1 MSDFPRRGKSG
12 VRLGTEKKNTMNLED
27 LYRENPVKACRSALR
42 RTAHLPEE
50 TRLEKINALLGM
62 HGTEAIRGEW
72 QNGYWCDIVA
82 VYCNAG
88 DTYDTTVIQVR
99 GESSHLASRFLVGSF
114 GDWVEKNS
122 KKYGI
127 Q

>member
-1 MSDFPRRGKSG
+1 M
-12 VRLGTEKKNTMNLED
+12 ED
-27 LYRENPVKACRSALR
+27 LYCTDPLKACRKALR
-42 RTAHLPEE
+42 LTRNIPE
-50 TRLEKINALLGM
+50 RDRIDKINELLGM

-82 VYCNAG
+82 VYCNTG
-88 DTYDTTVIQVR
+88 DTYALTVIQVR
-99 GESSHLASRFLVGSF
+99 GESRFESSRFIVSSW

-122 KKYGI
+122 EKYQI

>member
-1 MSDFPRRGKSG
+1 
-12 VRLGTEKKNTMNLED
+12 
-27 LYRENPVKACRSALR
+27 
-42 RTAHLPEE
+42 
-50 TRLEKINALLGM
+50 M

-99 GESSHLASRFLVGSF
+99 GESSHLASRFLVESF